1 MILTFINFSWRL
13 WAQIKHVYLIKF
25 TQVVWLLTNWWIA
38 MNETNLTQHGRSTD
52 VNASDVLYLRDKK
65 KTLKKRGNLLRT
77 TSSFYG
83 NSCRVRML
91 INIIMVCVRAAL
103 IIKALVYEF
112 KLKHNFLKHFQNIF
126 LNMILDLKIWCSRS
140 YIASLFLLFHSK
152 IMTPK
157 NCLTCNF
164 SLQYQYIL
172 QPTVLE
178 NKETYQLDGVKLMQ
192 HFIL

>member
-1 MILTFINFSWRL
+1 M
-13 WAQIKHVYLIKF
+13 
-25 TQVVWLLTNWWIA
+25 VWFLTNWWIG
-38 MNETNLTQHGRSTD
+38 MNKTNLTQHGRSTD
-52 VNASDVLYLRDKK
+52 VDVLYLRDKK

-77 TSSFYG
+77 TSFNG
-83 NSCRVRML
+83 NPCCVRIL

-103 IIKALVYEF
+103 IIKALEYEF
-112 KLKHNFLKHFQNIF
+112 KWKDVFFKTFLKHFF
-126 LNMILDLKIWCSRS
+126 KHDFRFKTLNFPIIHRVSAF
-140 YIASLFLLFHSK
+140 IFHSK
-152 IMTPK
+152 NMTPK

-172 QPTVLE
+172 QPTFLE